1 MNLSEVAGRY
11 HFCREDVFV
20 VGKCVLGCGS
30 CTSILL
36 SIGLDFGEWG
46 ASLAGFVVSFAF
58 LLKPI
63 MPRTMKE
70 KRARQKER
78 ARQEDASNKEGQ
90 EELKKAFEA
99 GESLG

>member
-1 MNLSEVAGRY
+1 MNLSAP
-11 HFCREDVFV
+11 
-20 VGKCVLGCGS
+20 LS
-30 CTSILL
+30 PLL
-36 SIGLDFGEWG
+36 SNLNG

>member
-46 ASLAGFVVSFAF
+46 
-58 LLKPI
+58 
-63 MPRTMKE
+63 
-70 KRARQKER
+70 
-78 ARQEDASNKEGQ
+78 SNKQQLESGHSG
-90 EELKKAFEA
+90 ETERRDSFLGEEA
-99 GESLG
+99 GEKG